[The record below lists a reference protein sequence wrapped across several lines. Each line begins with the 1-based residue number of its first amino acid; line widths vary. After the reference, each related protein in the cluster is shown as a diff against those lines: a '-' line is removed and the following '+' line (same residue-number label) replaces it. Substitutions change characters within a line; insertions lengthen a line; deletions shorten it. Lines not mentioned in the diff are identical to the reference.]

1 MALQSFRGLAN
12 KCPALLI
19 SLHCVRVC
27 NQQPINQSST
37 MAHQGH
43 YFDHYDFMAH
53 SSRPQ
58 FTTVNVL
65 CCVYPRSAPS
75 RAHYSRMSA
84 VSIHLVLGE
93 HILVRIYRNR
103 AINHRTPPRHRELCD
118 NKIFVHRVLRFI
130 IQLFGQKLYQ
140 TTNGCTSVCRCF
152 IAARPESLATPRAIP
167 SYYCVTH
174 PTQLPNTVFIGI

>member
-1 MALQSFRGLAN
+1 MCASAINNLSINHQQWHTKDTISITMISWHTLLAHN
-12 KCPALLI
+12 
-19 SLHCVRVC
+19 
-27 NQQPINQSST
+27 
-37 MAHQGH
+37 
-43 YFDHYDFMAH
+43 
-53 SSRPQ
+53 SRLRT
-58 FTTVNVL
+58 FSAVY
-65 CCVYPRSAPS
+65 VYPRSAPS

-152 IAARPESLATPRAIP
+152 IAARPESLATPRTIP

-174 PTQLPNTVFIGI
+174 PTHLPNTVFIGI